1 MYPIFLL
8 TYTILGGGIKYIDD
22 AFDRDI
28 FSKKT
33 AYILSPILAI
43 IGVYCMIIN
52 PVSATILLAILA
64 GVLIKGKID
73 NLAFISAFILVI
85 LLSVGLGIEFLIIP
99 LILLSAAA
107 MIDEVGNDFIDSIK
121 DRLDK
126 EKITNKFAIY
136 FFGHRW
142 VLKIA
147 ILFLVIANIVPLYFF
162 FAMVLFDYTYVAVGI
177 FGKLKSEDIKITHT
191 PSVIS
196 KIACIFK

>member
-22 AFDRDI
+22 AFDTNI

-73 NLAFISAFILVI
+73 NWAFISAFVLVI
-85 LLSVGLGIEFLIIP
+85 LLSIGLGIQFLIIP

-107 MIDEVGNDFIDSIK
+107 ILDEVGNDFIDSVKK
-121 DRLDK
+121 DLDEDK
-126 EKITNKFAIY
+126 FSDKFAMY

-147 ILFLVIANIVPLYFF
+147 ILFLVLTNIVPIYFF
-162 FAMVLFDYTYVAVGI
+162 FAMLLFDYTYVAVGFI
-177 FGKLKSEDIKITHT
+177 GKLKNEDIKITNT
-191 PSVIS
+191 PGIIS

>member
-8 TYTILGGGIKYIDD
+8 TYSILGGGIKYIDD
-22 AFDRDI
+22 AFDVGI

-43 IGVYCMIIN
+43 IGVYCMIID

-64 GVLIKGKID
+64 GVFIKGKID
-73 NLAFISAFILVI
+73 NWAFIGAFALVI
-85 LLSVGLGIEFLIIP
+85 LLSMGLGIEFLIIP
-99 LILLSAAA
+99 LILLSSAA
-107 MIDEVGNDFIDSIK
+107 ILDEVGNDYIDSIK
-121 DRLDK
+121 ENLNK
-126 EKITNKFAIY
+126 NKITDRFAML

-147 ILFLVIANIVPLYFF
+147 ILYLVLTNVIPVYFF
-162 FAMVLFDYTYVAVGI
+162 FAMLLFDYSYVAVGI
-177 FGKLKSEDIKITHT
+177 LSRFKSGDIKITPT
-191 PSVIS
+191 QSVIA